1 VNDRTGLG
9 YCRDISL
16 YYMGEYTDMCS
27 QFGKL
32 VDDPG
37 DQTLISIYS
46 MFDPYQ
52 VCFKC
57 GVEGWTTETILDYPD
72 LDYKIGACLPNST
85 GCRYNQFYDATS
97 SSCQKCSDRFP
108 NCAACNLTHC
118 LLCLDG
124 FYSYPNVLDYASN
137 TRRAMCVFDSCPP
150 RTCLKTET
158 KECVASTID
167 DCQMCSQIDG
177 I

>member
-1 VNDRTGLG
+1 MNDRTEVG

-16 YYMGEYTDMCS
+16 YYMGEFTDMCS

-46 MFDPYQ
+46 MLDPYQ

-72 LDYKIGACLPNST
+72 FDYKIGACLPNST
-85 GCRYNQFYDATS
+85 GCRYNQFYDAT
-97 SSCQKCSDRFP
+97 
-108 NCAACNLTHC
+108 
-118 LLCLDG
+118 
-124 FYSYPNVLDYASN
+124 
-137 TRRAMCVFDSCPP
+137 
-150 RTCLKTET
+150 
-158 KECVASTID
+158 
-167 DCQMCSQIDG
+167 
-177 I
+177 